1 MQAFT
6 VGRMQDYRL
15 FWREFRTNFRTTGA
29 VLPSG
34 HRLSQALARYVAEPS
49 DGPRRILEVGPG
61 TGAVTRHIA
70 PALQAA
76 DRLDL
81 VELNEKFVRRL
92 REQLETCPR
101 LLPKTDRIRIL
112 HSRLE
117 DLPRDTR
124 YDIIVSGLP
133 LNNFAIAEVDAILQD
148 IRELAQP
155 GAILSFFEYIGIRRV
170 KSVVAGRAG
179 QARLRGIGSLLER
192 LLAGREIRREAVWRN
207 IPPAWVHHVK
217 LS

>member
-1 MQAFT
+1 MQDLT
-6 VGRMQDYRL
+6 VGRMHDYRL

-34 HRLSQALARYVAEPS
+34 HRLSRALARFVAEPS
-49 DGPRRILEVGPG
+49 DRPRYILEVGPG
-61 TGAVTRHIA
+61 TGAVTRHIVRS
-70 PALQAA
+70 LQAA

-92 REQLETCPR
+92 REQLKTCPL
-101 LLPKTDRIRIL
+101 LLPKAERIRVL

-117 DLPRDTR
+117 DLPRDTH

-133 LNNFAIAEVDAILQD
+133 LNNFTIDEVDAILHD
-148 IRELAQP
+148 IVELAQA

-170 KSVVAGRAG
+170 KSIVAGRAERT
-179 QARLRGIGSLLER
+179 RLRGIGPLLER

-207 IPPAWVHHVK
+207 VPPAWVHHVK